1 MLTTDDDNLIFDT
14 RDGRPVAIHI
24 DSFATG
30 LGEEA
35 QSDTVILR
43 LYHRDWPRSGPELPR
58 NQAHQFALP
67 ATQAVELAHQLLALA
82 AQSEKEQLPP
92 DHQAH

>member
-1 MLTTDDDNLIFDT
+1 MLSTNDDNLIFDT
-14 RDGRPVAIHI
+14 NDGRPVAIHI

-30 LGEEA
+30 LGEGR

-58 NQAHQFALP
+58 NQAHQFSLP
-67 ATQAVELAHQLLALA
+67 ARRAVELAHRLLALA